1 MTSILKFSIIAAIFA
16 VSLAAWRRPLN
27 PRDAKLLSAALAFTV
42 VADFFM
48 LIALNY
54 EVGLLAFICVQI
66 LYNKRYGGL
75 KPWHSAALAALFY
88 ALAYFVFGATVLVS
102 LALAY
107 TVLFGFSLTA
117 AIRCTVSGVYPGPNK
132 YLVLAGMLGYA
143 ICDVFVA
150 LLNSGT
156 LYATQHEHMIV
167 LIIWLFYIPGKFMLA
182 VSGFKYS
189 EKFLQTS

>member
-1 MTSILKFSIIAAIFA
+1 MTSILKFSIIAAIF
-16 VSLAAWRRPLN
+16 VISLASWRRPLN
-27 PRDAKLLSAALAFTV
+27 PRDAKLLSAALACTV

-48 LIALNY
+48 LITLNY
-54 EVGLLAFICVQI
+54 EAGLLAFICVQI

-75 KPWHSAALAALFY
+75 KAWHSAVLAASFY
-88 ALAYFVFGATVLVS
+88 ALAYFVFGATALFS

-107 TVLFGFSLTA
+107 TVLFGFSFAA
-117 AIRCTVSGVYPGPNK
+117 AIRCTVSGVYPSPNK
-132 YLVLAGMLGYA
+132 YLILFGMLGYA

-156 LYATQHEHMIV
+156 LYAAQHEHMIV

-182 VSGFKYS
+182 ASGFKFP
-189 EKFLQTS
+189 EKILQTS